1 MTGVPAG
8 LEAELRHLRKGE
20 GIFAERLADRV
31 GPRLRLVAGVPDGAD
46 TGEIRQRVMAW
57 LVTATATLG
66 DQEWLAAAAAFAV
79 PPAGGNASSAIGSDS
94 WQRGCT
100 ATNALR
106 AGAWTTRS

>member
-20 GIFAERLADRV
+20 GIVAERLADRV

-66 DQEWLAAAAAFAV
+66 EQERLAAAAAFAV
-79 PPAGGNASSAIGSDS
+79 PPAGRQRFLSDRLG
-94 WQRGCT
+94 WLAARLHCDERT
-100 ATNALR
+100 
-106 AGAWTTRS
+106 